1 MQKRHASIAN
11 ALEFF
16 SFSINAIDMTC
27 ERKIESLKYKCCY
40 CGGIFIP
47 GWMGSCHFDNFSCY
61 LWLKFHQQEFISISV
76 IHAKSV
82 QKGHN
87 SIDNALELCPFLH

>member
-1 MQKRHASIAN
+1 
-11 ALEFF
+11 
-16 SFSINAIDMTC
+16 
-27 ERKIESLKYKCCY
+27 
-40 CGGIFIP
+40 
-47 GWMGSCHFDNFSCY
+47 MGSCHFDNFSCY

-87 SIDNALELCPFLH
+87 SIDNALELCPFLHQPIHIHIFIDNKYIHQHIPAQVS